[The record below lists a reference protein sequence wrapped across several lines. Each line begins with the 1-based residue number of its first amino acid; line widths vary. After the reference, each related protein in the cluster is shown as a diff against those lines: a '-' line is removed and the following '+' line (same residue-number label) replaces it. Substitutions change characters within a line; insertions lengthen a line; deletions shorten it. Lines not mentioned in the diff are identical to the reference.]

1 LPELFICFPAI
12 NAINSIRF
20 AIITKERSVIP
31 ATVIVGGQWGDEG
44 KAKIVD
50 FLMPGHD
57 VVIRYQGGANAGHTV
72 VNQDGR
78 FAFHQIPSGILY
90 PHVTG
95 ILGNGM
101 VVDPF
106 AFLDELRELMQRGMD
121 VNERIRISS
130 AAQVVMPYHRML
142 DNLYETDLKGASIGS
157 TGKGIGPAY
166 ADKHMRSGL
175 RMGIFLREKGE
186 LFDVVKTR
194 TEWSNRLLGL
204 FGAPPL
210 SAEKVAS
217 DFVNIKELISGFVVD
232 TQELV
237 HRMLAEGK
245 RILLEGAQGTLLDV
259 DHGTYPFVT
268 SSSCTVGGAVI
279 GSGLA
284 PRNIGSVMGIFK
296 SYITRVGNGPMPT
309 ELTGAD
315 GNKLRER
322 GNEYGTTTGR
332 PRRCG
337 WFDLVAGRYS
347 VLLNGYDEIALT
359 KLDVISGLPKVRV
372 CTAYDMDGKRI
383 TSFPQSFEDLARCT
397 PVYEELPGWEE
408 KGIKAES
415 YEGLPA
421 NARRFLERI
430 EQGIGVRISFIST
443 GAAREETI
451 VRSAAYSFDKK

>member
-1 LPELFICFPAI
+1 
-12 NAINSIRF
+12 
-20 AIITKERSVIP
+20 
-31 ATVIVGGQWGDEG
+31 
-44 KAKIVD
+44 
-50 FLMPGHD
+50 
-57 VVIRYQGGANAGHTV
+57 
-72 VNQDGR
+72 
-78 FAFHQIPSGILY
+78 
-90 PHVTG
+90 
-95 ILGNGM
+95 
-101 VVDPF
+101 
-106 AFLDELRELMQRGMD
+106 
-121 VNERIRISS
+121 
-130 AAQVVMPYHRML
+130 
-142 DNLYETDLKGASIGS
+142 
-157 TGKGIGPAY
+157 
-166 ADKHMRSGL
+166 
-175 RMGIFLREKGE
+175 
-186 LFDVVKTR
+186 
-194 TEWSNRLLGL
+194 
-204 FGAPPL
+204 
-210 SAEKVAS
+210 
-217 DFVNIKELISGFVVD
+217 
-232 TQELV
+232 
-237 HRMLAEGK
+237 
-245 RILLEGAQGTLLDV
+245 
-259 DHGTYPFVT
+259 
-268 SSSCTVGGAVI
+268 
-279 GSGLA
+279 
-284 PRNIGSVMGIFK
+284 MGIFK